1 MKSSFTISKESLT
14 SLLAIIDAINEA
26 EEVIVEDKG
35 KATIRLKPDI
45 KDGNGKYVVDNFF
58 RLKCLFSDK
67 VKNNKQR
74 HKFDSAVLD
83 INHKGN
89 FL

>member
-45 KDGNGKYVVDNFF
+45 KDGEGKYAVDNFF

-67 VKNNKQR
+67 TKNSKQR
-74 HKFDSAVLD
+74 IKFDSAVLD
-83 INHKGN
+83 INYKGN